1 MRRYVL
7 LTVSLAAALTV
18 SPAAQTSTWRPV
30 VLSDTGMVSSG
41 HALASEAGIRV
52 LKSGGNAVDAAVAA
66 WAVQGLTEPEMTGI
80 GGDMFMLIYIAKTGE
95 VKFINGTGVA
105 PMAANVDFYKGKGGI
120 PSDGIL
126 SVTVPGAVAGAELAA
141 KTYGTRPLSE
151 LMAPAVE
158 LAERG
163 FPVTEALAGAIKSS
177 GNKLSPSAK
186 EIWYRGNT
194 PLGFG
199 DRVVQKDLAATLREI
214 GAKGS
219 AAFYQGPIAE
229 KFAAYMKAEG
239 GLIDQKDLAGIK
251 ADEAAPIKIDYKGVE
266 VYECP
271 PNSQGFVMLQAL
283 NILEGMNVRYMRHN
297 SAPYLHAVT
306 ESLKLAFA
314 DRNKYVADPKF
325 TPNIPMREMLS
336 KEYAT
341 LRRALIDPDKA
352 IDGEA
357 PFGNP
362 RQPPTSSQPALAP
375 ASAQA
380 LPRGRLSAAADIA
393 YAGPQAGPD
402 YTQVITGEENGHTTY
417 LAVVDKDR
425 NMVSVT
431 SSLLSI
437 FGSGHVV
444 KGAGFVLNNR
454 MAYYGLDEDD
464 VNVLKPGKRVRQ
476 TINPALA
483 LKDGKPYMAFG
494 TPGADTQ
501 PQAQLQFFL
510 NVAEFGMNVQ
520 QALEQDYVVT
530 TSFKSSYYPHAAEG
544 KLQVPATLPKHV
556 LDELANMGH
565 KLDLRNVRGV
575 GSVKAIIVHPR
586 TGVLMGGVSPT
597 RDSYVMAY

>member
-7 LTVSLAAALTV
+7 LTVSLVATLSV
-18 SPAAQTSTWRPV
+18 SPIAQTSTWRPV

-41 HALASEAGIRV
+41 HALASEAGIRI

-66 WAVQGLTEPEMTGI
+66 WAVQGLTEPEMTGL

-105 PMAANVDFYKGKGGI
+105 PMAANVDFYKAKGGI
-120 PSDGIL
+120 PDQGVL
-126 SVTVPGAVAGAELAA
+126 SVAVPGSVAGAELAV
-141 KTYGTRPLSE
+141 KTYGTKPLSD
-151 LMAPAVE
+151 LLAPAID
-158 LAERG
+158 LADRG
-163 FPVTEALAGAIKSS
+163 FPITESLAGAIKSS
-177 GNKLSPSAK
+177 AKRLSPSAK
-186 EIWYRGNT
+186 DIWYRGDT

-199 DRVVQKDLAATLREI
+199 DRVIQKDLAATLREI

-229 KFAAYMKAEG
+229 KFAAYMKSEG

-251 ADEAAPIKIDYKGVE
+251 ANEDAPIRINYKGIDVF
-266 VYECP
+266 ECP

-306 ESLKLAFA
+306 EALKLAFA

-325 TPNIPMREMLS
+325 ATNIPMREMLS
-336 KEYAT
+336 KEYAAV
-341 LRRALIDPDKA
+341 RRALIDPDKA

-357 PFGNP
+357 PFGDP
-362 RQPPTSSQPALAP
+362 RKTTTSSQ
-375 ASAQA
+375 
-380 LPRGRLSAAADIA
+380 IA
-393 YAGPQAGPD
+393 YATAQPSPD

-417 LAVVDKDR
+417 LAVIDKDR

-431 SSLLSI
+431 SSLLSV

-464 VNVLKPGKRVRQ
+464 INVLKPGKRVRQ

-483 LKDGKPYMAFG
+483 LKDGKPYMVFG

-520 QALEQDYVVT
+520 QALEQDYVVS

-544 KLQVPATLPKHV
+544 KLQIPSTVPRHV
-556 LDELANMGH
+556 LDELAAMGH

-575 GSVKAIIVHPR
+575 GSVKAIIIHPR

>member
-1 MRRYVL
+1 MRRFGLLILVL
-7 LTVSLAAALTV
+7 VTVV
-18 SPAAQTSTWRPV
+18 STPQAQTSTWRPV
-30 VLSDTGMVSSG
+30 VLSDTGMIASG
-41 HALASEAGIRV
+41 HPLASEAGIRI
-52 LKSGGNAVDAAVAA
+52 LKSGGNAIDAAVAA
-66 WAVQGLTEPEMTGI
+66 WAVQGLTEPEMTGL
-80 GGDMFMLIYIAKTGE
+80 GGDMFMLIYLAKTGE

-105 PMAANVDFYKGKGGI
+105 PMAATVDFYKGKGGL
-120 PSDGIL
+120 PGDGIL
-126 SVTVPGAVAGAELAA
+126 SVSVPGALAGAELAA
-141 KTYGTRPLSE
+141 KTYGTKPLSE

-163 FPVTEALAGAIKSS
+163 FPITESLAGAIRSS
-177 GNKLSPSAK
+177 KEKMSASAK
-186 EIWYRGNT
+186 AIWFNGDQ
-194 PLGFG
+194 PLGMG
-199 DRVVQKDLAATLREI
+199 DRVIQKDLGVTLREI

-229 KFAAYMKAEG
+229 KFAAYMKSQG
-239 GLIDQKDLAGIK
+239 GLIDQKDLAAIK
-251 ADEAAPIKIDYKGVE
+251 ANEDAPIHINYKGVE

-325 TPNIPMREMLS
+325 TPNIPMRELLS
-336 KEYAT
+336 KDYAVS
-341 LRRALIDPDKA
+341 RRALIDPDKA
-352 IDGEA
+352 IAGEA
-357 PFGNP
+357 PAGNV
-362 RQPPTSSQPALAP
+362 RPTLAP
-375 ASAQA
+375 TAAGKQQIAYASAQA
-380 LPRGRLSAAADIA
+380 YESTVR
-393 YAGPQAGPD
+393 QPD
-402 YTQVITGEENGHTTY
+402 SDGLTTY
-417 LAVVDKDR
+417 LTVIDKDR
-425 NMVSVT
+425 NMVSMT
-431 SSLLSI
+431 SSLLSA

-444 KGAGFVLNNR
+444 QGAGFVLNNR
-454 MAYYGLDEDD
+454 MAYYNLEEDD
-464 VNVLKPGKRVRQ
+464 INVLKPGKRVRQ
-476 TINPALA
+476 TINPAMA

-520 QALEQDYVVT
+520 QALEQTYVVS

-544 KLQVPATLPKHV
+544 KLQVSSSLPKHV
-556 LDELANMGH
+556 LDELAAMGH
-565 KLDLRNVRGV
+565 KLDIRDVRGV
-575 GSVKAIIVHPR
+575 GSVKAIIIHPR

>member
-1 MRRYVL
+1 MRRIAL
-7 LTVSLAAALTV
+7 LAALTV
-18 SPAAQTSTWRPV
+18 LALAAAPLAQTSTWRPV
-30 VLSDTGMVSSG
+30 VLSDTGMIASG
-41 HALASEAGIRV
+41 HALASEAGLRI

-80 GGDMFMLIYIAKTGE
+80 GGDLFMLIYIAKTGE

-105 PMAANVDFYKGKGGI
+105 PMAATVDFYKSKGGL
-120 PSDGIL
+120 PDAGVL
-126 SVTVPGAVAGAELAA
+126 SVSVPGAVAGAELAA
-141 KTYGTRPLSE
+141 RNYGTKPLSE
-151 LMAPAVE
+151 LLAPAVE

-163 FPVTEALAGAIKSS
+163 FPISESLAGAIRSS
-177 GNKLSPSAK
+177 GKKLSPSAR
-186 EIWYRGNT
+186 EIWYRGDT

-199 DRVVQKDLAATLREI
+199 DRVVQKDLAATLRAI
-214 GAKGS
+214 GARGS

-229 KFAAYMKAEG
+229 AFAAYMKAEG
-239 GLIDQKDLAGIK
+239 GLITPQDLA
-251 ADEAAPIKIDYKGVE
+251 AFAANEDAPIRISYKGIE

-283 NILEGMNVRYMRHN
+283 NILEGMNLRFMRHN

-314 DRNKYVADPKF
+314 DRNRYVADPRF
-325 TPNIPMREMLS
+325 TPGIPMREMLS
-336 KEYAT
+336 KEYAA
-341 LRRALIDPDKA
+341 LRRSLIDPDKA

-362 RQPPTSSQPALAP
+362 RAPATSSQPA
-375 ASAQA
+375 
-380 LPRGRLSAAADIA
+380 A
-393 YAGPQAGPD
+393 YAAPQPVPG
-402 YTQVITGEENGHTTY
+402 TVITAEENGHTTY

-431 SSLLSI
+431 SSLLSL

-464 VNVLKPGKRVRQ
+464 VNVLRPGKRVRQ

-483 LKDGKPYMAFG
+483 LKDGKPYMVFG

-520 QALEQDYVVT
+520 QALEQDSIVS
-530 TSFKSSYYPHAAEG
+530 TSFKSSYYPHRAEG
-544 KLQVPATLPKHV
+544 KLQVPATLPRHV
-556 LDELANMGH
+556 LDELAALGH
-565 KLDLRNVRGV
+565 KLEIRNVRGV

>member
-1 MRRYVL
+1 MRRYAL
-7 LTVSLAAALTV
+7 LTLTLIAVLSV
-18 SPAAQTSTWRPV
+18 SPSAQQTSTWRPV
-30 VLSDTGMVSSG
+30 ILSDTGMIASG
-41 HALASEAGIRV
+41 HALASDAGIRV
-52 LKSGGNAVDAAVAA
+52 LKSGGNAIDAAVAA
-66 WAVQGLTEPEMTGI
+66 WAVQGLTEPEMTGL
-80 GGDMFMLIYIAKTGE
+80 GGDMFMLIYLAKTGE

-120 PSDGIL
+120 PDSGIL
-126 SVTVPGAVAGAELAA
+126 SVSVPGSVAGAELAA
-141 KTYGTRPLSE
+141 KTYGTKPLSE
-151 LMAPAVE
+151 LLAPAIE
-158 LAERG
+158 LADRG
-163 FPVTEALAGAIKSS
+163 FPITESLAGAIRGSAQKM
-177 GNKLSPSAK
+177 SPSAK
-186 EIWYRGNT
+186 EIWFNGTT
-194 PLGFG
+194 PRGFG
-199 DRVVQKDLAATLREI
+199 DRVIQKDLAATLREI

-239 GLIDQKDLAGIK
+239 GLIDRQDLAGIK
-251 ADEAAPIKIDYKGVE
+251 ANEDTPVHINYKGVE

-336 KEYAT
+336 KEYAAI
-341 LRRALIDPDKA
+341 RRALIDPDKA
-352 IDGEA
+352 IAGEA

-362 RQPPTSSQPALAP
+362 KQPMTSSQ
-375 ASAQA
+375 QH
-380 LPRGRLSAAADIA
+380 IA
-393 YAGPQAGPD
+393 YSAPQPGPD
-402 YTQVITGEENGHTTY
+402 YTRVITGEENGHTTY
-417 LAVVDKDR
+417 LAVIDKDR

-431 SSLLSI
+431 SSLLSV

-454 MAYYGLDEDD
+454 MAYYGLDENDI
-464 VNVLKPGKRVRQ
+464 NVLKPGKRVRQ

-483 LKDGKPYMAFG
+483 LKDGKPYMVFG

-520 QALEQDYVVT
+520 QALEQEYVVS
-530 TSFKSSYYPHAAEG
+530 TSFKSSYYPHDAEG
-544 KLQVPATLPKHV
+544 KLQVPATLPRHV
-556 LDELANMGH
+556 LDELASMGH
-565 KLDLRNVRGV
+565 KLDIRNVRGV
-575 GSVKAIIVHPR
+575 GSVKAIVVHPR

>member
-1 MRRYVL
+1 MRRYAL
-7 LTVSLAAALTV
+7 LTVALV
-18 SPAAQTSTWRPV
+18 SVLSISPLAQTSTWRPV
-30 VLSDTGMVSSG
+30 VLSDTGMIASG
-41 HALASEAGIRV
+41 HALASEAGLRI
-52 LKSGGNAVDAAVAA
+52 LKSGGNAVDAAIAA

-105 PMAANVDFYKGKGGI
+105 PMAATVDFYKGKGGL

-126 SVTVPGAVAGAELAA
+126 SVSVPGAVAGAELAA
-141 KTYGTRPLSE
+141 KTYGTKPLAE
-151 LMAPAVE
+151 LMAPAAE

-163 FPVTEALAGAIKSS
+163 FPITEALAGAIRNS
-177 GNKLSPSAK
+177 GNKFSASAK
-186 EIWYRGNT
+186 EIWYRGDT

-199 DRVVQKDLAATLREI
+199 DRVVQKDLAMTLREI

-239 GLIDQKDLAGIK
+239 GLIDRQDLAALK
-251 ADEAAPIKIDYKGVE
+251 ANEDPAIKINYKGID

-297 SAPYLHAVT
+297 SAAYLHAVT

-325 TPNIPMREMLS
+325 TPAIPMREMLS
-336 KEYAT
+336 KEYAAV
-341 LRRALIDPDKA
+341 RRALIDPDKA
-352 IDGEA
+352 IAGEA
-357 PFGNP
+357 PFG
-362 RQPPTSSQPALAP
+362 RPTAAP
-375 ASAQA
+375 TDRDRASAGT
-380 LPRGRLSAAADIA
+380 PPA
-393 YAGPQAGPD
+393 YAAPQPVPG
-402 YTQVITGEENGHTTY
+402 TVITAEENGHTTY
-417 LAVVDKDR
+417 LAVIDKDR
-425 NMVSVT
+425 NMVSMT
-431 SSLLSI
+431 SSLLSL

-444 KGAGFVLNNR
+444 QGAGFVLNNR

-464 VNVLKPGKRVRQ
+464 VNVLRPGKRVRQ

-483 LKDGKPYMAFG
+483 LKDGKPYMVFG

-510 NVAEFGMNVQ
+510 NMTEFGMNVQ
-520 QALEQDYVVT
+520 QALEQDSIVS
-530 TSFKSSYYPHAAEG
+530 TSFKSSYYPHTAEG
-544 KLQVPATLPKHV
+544 KLQVPSTLPKHV
-556 LDELANMGH
+556 LDELAAMGH
-565 KLDLRNVRGV
+565 KLDIRNVRGV
-575 GSVKAIIVHPR
+575 GSVKAIVIHPR

>member
-1 MRRYVL
+1 
-7 LTVSLAAALTV
+7 
-18 SPAAQTSTWRPV
+18 
-30 VLSDTGMVSSG
+30 
-41 HALASEAGIRV
+41 
-52 LKSGGNAVDAAVAA
+52 
-66 WAVQGLTEPEMTGI
+66 VQGLTEPEMTGI
-80 GGDMFMLIYIAKTGE
+80 GGDMFMLIYLAKTGE

-105 PMAANVDFYKGKGGI
+105 PMAATVDFYKGKGGI

-126 SVTVPGAVAGAELAA
+126 SVSVPGAVAGAELAA
-141 KTYGTRPLSE
+141 KTYGTKPLSE
-151 LMAPAVE
+151 LLAPAAE
-158 LAERG
+158 LADRG
-163 FPVTEALAGAIKSS
+163 FPISEALASAIRGSAK
-177 GNKLSPSAK
+177 KFSPSARR
-186 EIWYRGNT
+186 IWFNGDT

-199 DRVVQKDLAATLREI
+199 DRVVQKDLANTLREI

-219 AAFYQGPIAE
+219 SAFYQGAIAE
-229 KFAAYMKAEG
+229 KFAAYMKAQS
-239 GLIDQKDLAGIK
+239 GLINQQDL
-251 ADEAAPIKIDYKGVE
+251 APIKANEDPPIKINYRGIDL
-266 VYECP
+266 YECP

-283 NILEGMNVRYMRHN
+283 NILEGLNLKYMRHN
-297 SAPYLHAVT
+297 SAPYLHVVT

-341 LRRALIDPDKA
+341 VRRGLIHPDKA

-362 RQPPTSSQPALAP
+362 RAPATSSQP
-375 ASAQA
+375 
-380 LPRGRLSAAADIA
+380 IA
-393 YAGPQAGPD
+393 YAAPQLIPN
-402 YTQVITGEENGHTTY
+402 TVITGEENGHTTY
-417 LAVVDKDR
+417 LAVIDKDR

-431 SSLLSI
+431 SSLLSL

-444 KGAGFVLNNR
+444 EGAGFVLNNR

-464 VNVLKPGKRVRQ
+464 VNVLRPGKRVRQ

-483 LKDGKPYMAFG
+483 LKDGKPYMVFG

-501 PQAQLQFFL
+501 PQAQMQFFL
-510 NVAEFGMNVQ
+510 NVVEFGMNVQ
-520 QALEQDYVVT
+520 QALEQDYVVS
-530 TSFKSSYYPHAAEG
+530 TSFKSSYYPHNAEG

-556 LDELANMGH
+556 LDELAAMGH
-565 KLDLRNVRGV
+565 KLDIRNVRGV